1 MSVTSIAAAEF
12 FFLMVSALLEKFAMC
27 KKMDEAGGEKAS
39 KDILTQVLNN
49 H

>member
-1 MSVTSIAAAEF
+1 MSVTSTAAAEF
-12 FFLMVSALLEKFAMC
+12 FFMVSALLEKFAMC
-27 KKMDEAGGEKAS
+27 KKMDEAGGENVS